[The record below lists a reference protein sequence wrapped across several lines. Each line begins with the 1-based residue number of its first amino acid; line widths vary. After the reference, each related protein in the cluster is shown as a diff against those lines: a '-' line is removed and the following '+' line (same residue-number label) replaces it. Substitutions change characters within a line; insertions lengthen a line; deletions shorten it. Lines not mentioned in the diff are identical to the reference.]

1 MSPLHMIL
9 LGYEISV
16 QDLAEFVCS
25 IPDRPRKLPE
35 DPSRGLITYMSV
47 YDNWRRTRFEPEDLP
62 ELDSK

>member
-1 MSPLHMIL
+1 MSPRHMIL
-9 LGYEISV
+9 LGYEISI

-25 IPDRPRKLPE
+25 IPDRPRKLQE